1 MYTGTENAAVDRAP
15 EVVVKKPASRFLS
28 PVLIVGLVIGLGGLF
43 AVGVLPKLSHAK
55 QLKSAAPSS
64 SALIVETAQPGAA
77 TVQIM
82 LPASVEAVRD
92 TPIYARTNGY
102 LRSFTVDIGAHVEAG
117 QILAEIETPEIDEQ
131 LRQAQASLAQAEAN
145 LSLTQT
151 TFERW
156 KRLLQSKVVA
166 AQEYDERRVQL
177 ETVKADV
184 AAAQANV
191 QRLTRMQEFQK
202 IIAPYAGTIIIRNT
216 DIGAL
221 ISGDNSSARMLFRI
235 AQTSTLRVFVNVPQS
250 HYRLINEGVPAEL
263 TFREFPGRAFMGKV
277 VRTAGALD
285 PDTRTLRTEVQVPNE
300 QGELIPGLYAEVKF
314 NLLQEHPAVV
324 VASRAVIIEA
334 NGPQIAA
341 VDSNGRVT
349 LRPVVLGRDFGKTVE
364 IATGLE
370 PGTRFVA
377 NPTDTLSD
385 GTLVKVNAPE
395 PIKIAT
401 N

>member
-177 ETVKADV
+177 ETVKVRD
-184 AAAQANV
+184 
-191 QRLTRMQEFQK
+191 
-202 IIAPYAGTIIIRNT
+202 
-216 DIGAL
+216 
-221 ISGDNSSARMLFRI
+221 SSDW
-235 AQTSTLRVFVNVPQS
+235 SS
-250 HYRLINEGVPAEL
+250 
-263 TFREFPGRAFMGKV
+263 
-277 VRTAGALD
+277 
-285 PDTRTLRTEVQVPNE
+285 
-300 QGELIPGLYAEVKF
+300 
-314 NLLQEHPAVV
+314 
-324 VASRAVIIEA
+324 
-334 NGPQIAA
+334 
-341 VDSNGRVT
+341 
-349 LRPVVLGRDFGKTVE
+349 
-364 IATGLE
+364 
-370 PGTRFVA
+370 
-377 NPTDTLSD
+377 SD
-385 GTLVKVNAPE
+385 R
-395 PIKIAT
+395 
-401 N
+401 